1 MNLQRSSLKVLFS
14 RTGGA
19 VLSFVSIVI
28 FARELSAAELGIFF
42 LYQML
47 ISFLSIPGSFGR
59 GTAIIKRLSAG
70 DDPASILSTSI
81 AFLVASSGVLVVF
94 ILAVSSHINQYVG
107 AEVAGLVAVGIVLR
121 SLYTLPINVL
131 KGELRVGEAATL
143 NFLQKLIWLLLSFA
157 MIGAGYGYEGLIFGL
172 LVSYFLA
179 FVLAARKVS
188 TPLGNISTDAAK
200 SLFDYWKFTI
210 FSFLDST
217 IYSWADIAI
226 IGLLLTQT
234 EVGIYE
240 VAWRLTTV
248 VILASAAIE
257 SIILPQISSW
267 DASGSREK
275 IEDLFPGAIFGAL
288 FLAIPA
294 FFGTLVLS
302 EQLLTFLF
310 GEEYAAGGLVL
321 LILMFSKL
329 IESVDRIIKNF
340 LEGIDLPNLRMR
352 AVLLSIVLNLVLN
365 LTLVW
370 FYGVAGAAVA
380 TTVAFATS
388 TIVTLYYLSSH
399 VKLHVPV
406 WKLGWSLV
414 ASVGMLGMLLTI
426 SHRIAIDTDLKL
438 LVLIAVGVVVYL
450 GIALIYSPIRET
462 AKYNLSSALDQ

>member
-1 MNLQRSSLKVLFS
+1 MNYHRSSLKVLFS

-28 FARELSAAELGIFF
+28 FARELSATELGIFF

-59 GTAIIKRLSAG
+59 GTAVIKRLSEG
-70 DDPASILSTSI
+70 DEPACVLSTSI
-81 AFLVASSGVLVVF
+81 AFLVASSVVLVVF
-94 ILAVSSHINQYVG
+94 ILSVSSHLNQYVG
-107 AEVAGLVAVGIVLR
+107 AQVASLVAVGIVLR
-121 SLYTLPINVL
+121 SLYTLPMNVL

-143 NFLQKLIWLLLSFA
+143 KFLQKLLWLLLSLAF
-157 MIGAGYGYEGLIFGL
+157 ITNGYGFEGLIFGL
-172 LVSYFLA
+172 LASYLTI

-188 TPLGNISTDAAK
+188 TPLGDVSMDAAK

-226 IGLLLTQT
+226 IGLFLTQT

-240 VAWRLTTV
+240 VAWRLATV
-248 VILASAAIE
+248 VILVSAAIE

-267 DASGSREK
+267 DASGSKEK
-275 IEDLFPGAIFGAL
+275 IEDLFPGSIFGAL

-294 FFGTLVLS
+294 FFGTLLLS

-310 GEEYAAGGLVL
+310 GEEYAAGDLVL
-321 LILMFSKL
+321 LILMFSKV

-340 LEGIDLPNLRMR
+340 LEGINLPNLRMR
-352 AVLLSIVLNLVLN
+352 AVLLSIVLNLLLN

-370 FYGVAGAAVA
+370 FYGVIGAAVA
-380 TTVAFATS
+380 TTVAFTAS
-388 TIVTLYYLSSH
+388 SVVTVYYLSSR
-399 VKLHVPV
+399 VKLRVPV
-406 WKLGWSLV
+406 RKLGWSLV
-414 ASVGMLGMLLTI
+414 ASIGMFGTLFSI
-426 SHRIAIDTDLKL
+426 SHQIAIDTDLEL
-438 LVLIAVGVVVYL
+438 VVLITVGVVVYL
-450 GIALIYSPIRET
+450 GIALVYPPVRET
-462 AKYNLSSALDQ
+462 ANYYLSNVLNQ